1 MNKINEK
8 IKACFVEDKFDFE
21 IIFNKYKSEK
31 NIYIPLNIETYLL
44 CRNKNVQI
52 FDFNK
57 YISNKFHI
65 ESLNI
70 SKKFSNSLKFK
81 KNINYSLKSEIIGFL
96 RFRLNSIA
104 LIIEISEILIKNF
117 KVENFI
123 VSGLRKEEHLIHKS
137 KICNDIIENIYS
149 NYLIAASSCEINNTE
164 KNIYSYHVKK
174 KNTKK

>member
-81 KNINYSLKSEIIGFL
+81 KI
-96 RFRLNSIA
+96 
-104 LIIEISEILIKNF
+104 
-117 KVENFI
+117 
-123 VSGLRKEEHLIHKS
+123 
-137 KICNDIIENIYS
+137 
-149 NYLIAASSCEINNTE
+149 
-164 KNIYSYHVKK
+164 
-174 KNTKK
+174 